1 MLNIRHKSTG
11 MFPVRNKSPQ
21 TPNPATKLR
30 VDLAACTRR
39 GGRMTDH
46 ELVAALCVRIGMIME
61 DVCGDAVTARAED
74 GEHLACLVARLLDA
88 GARIGTLADAA
99 GKLLGFGQSSAA

>member
-1 MLNIRHKSTG
+1 
-11 MFPVRNKSPQ
+11 
-21 TPNPATKLR
+21 
-30 VDLAACTRR
+30 
-39 GGRMTDH
+39 MTDH